1 MTELEQV
8 IDRGD
13 RGRKWFLVAVGLVC
27 VGIVAGIAFAIVVNY
42 NQGKQLSKIESPCL
56 KYGPDS
62 KQCEEAFSAAVSTI
76 THPQACAI
84 ERKAGTLQAIR
95 DLAEEIGVEFDEPC
109 AGARI
114 AQERER
120 ARDRAETRQRATG
133 GDALQT
139 GSTGHQQPGPH
150 EEGGDEGSNGGDPTG
165 GGGNPAPAG
174 NHPPTSQGGGA
185 PAGEGTDSPPA
196 KPKTLPEQATDAL
209 EEVTGTV
216 TDAADK
222 VTDDVGET
230 VDEACEHLPPAL
242 CTK

>member
-1 MTELEQV
+1 MMTELEQA

-13 RGRKWFLVAVGLVC
+13 RGRKWFLIAIGLVC
-27 VGIVAGIAFAIVVNY
+27 AAIVGGIGFAIYVNFS
-42 NQGKQLSKIESPCL
+42 QGRQISKIESPCL

-95 DLAEEIGVEFDEPC
+95 ELAADIGVEFTEPC

-120 ARDRAETRQRATG
+120 SKARSRIDQQGRFAG
-133 GDALQT
+133 GGGAQQT
-139 GSTGHQQPGPH
+139 GSTGHQQPGPRD
-150 EEGGDEGSNGGDPTG
+150 GGQKEAKPDGGPETSPPPTG
-165 GGGNPAPAG
+165 RSAGSAAATNSPDDSAP
-174 NHPPTSQGGGA
+174 QGQ
-185 PAGEGTDSPPA
+185 S
-196 KPKTLPEQATDAL
+196 LPGQATDSVDDVADTA
-209 EEVTGTV
+209 TGAV
-216 TDAADK
+216 DQ

-230 VDEACEHLPPAL
+230 VEQTCQSLSVPIVCA
-242 CTK
+242 K